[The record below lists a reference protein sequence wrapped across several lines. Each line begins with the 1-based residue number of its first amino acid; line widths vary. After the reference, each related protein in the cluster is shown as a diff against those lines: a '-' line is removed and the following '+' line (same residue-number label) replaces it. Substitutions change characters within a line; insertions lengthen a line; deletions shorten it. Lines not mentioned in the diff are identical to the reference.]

1 MDETYFAFYDKL
13 EPFTDSELHALGITK
28 QPVVIKEIDHE
39 EVEETISQFEACVQ
53 EVLYLEPY
61 KQTIHE

>member
-13 EPFTDSELHALGITK
+13 EPFTDWELHA
-28 QPVVIKEIDHE
+28 VVIKEIDHE